1 MELQFR
7 VLYILRNIAKSNKDN
22 AARVVETD
30 LLDVLFA
37 MRESKDDR
45 IVNDKVNQRKH
56 SSISSRFCCC
66 RIEN

>member
-56 SSISSRFCCC
+56 SSISSRFLSL
-66 RIEN
+66 